1 MHLTIGFIYQEPAQ
15 LTFLQDIGLTDALMK
30 LIFNDKV
37 YFKFF
42 K

>member
-15 LTFLQDIGLTDALMK
+15 LTSLQDIGLTDVLMK

-37 YFKFF
+37 NLNFI
-42 K
+42 